1 MLGKNNLNPGDD
13 PRMNIHIFLPIYQK
27 YNYPLCKNDMICSP
41 LCRILFPEIFD
52 LFLEISGPV
61 LRESSVHISEAHEI
75 RKIFPTCDRF
85 KSVFITGVPFRELF
99 TILYDG
105 VEMLMDA
112 MFIPEG
118 SDRVDIRDSHRP
130 SDVTSLRDEIS
141 SLHRRNAESI

>member
-1 MLGKNNLNPGDD
+1 M
-13 PRMNIHIFLPIYQK
+13 
-27 YNYPLCKNDMICSP
+27 
-41 LCRILFPEIFD
+41 
-52 LFLEISGPV
+52 
-61 LRESSVHISEAHEI
+61 
-75 RKIFPTCDRF
+75 
-85 KSVFITGVPFRELF
+85 FITGVPFRELF